1 MRALMTCLLGAVL
14 VAGCDRQSEPAP
26 QANASAP
33 APTAAAP
40 QGPEPTGTLDISKR
54 GTAAPAETFV
64 DPAGKPVTL
73 AGFKGK
79 PVLVNLWATWCAPCV
94 REMPTLDKVAARA
107 GDKLKVLTIS
117 QDRDGVDLAPT
128 FVRGGFKHL
137 ERYRDTEQKLGFAY
151 ETGVLPT
158 TVLYDAEG
166 KEVWR
171 VVGAMDWD
179 GPRANTLLADY
190 IG

>member
-1 MRALMTCLLGAVL
+1 MRALMICLLGGVL
-14 VAGCDRQSEPAP
+14 LAGCDRQSEPAP
-26 QANASAP
+26 QANA
-33 APTAAAP
+33 TNAAAADAP
-40 QGPEPTGTLDISKR
+40 KGPEPTGTLDISHR
-54 GTAAPAETFV
+54 GKAAPAETFL

-73 AGFKGK
+73 AAFKGK

-94 REMPTLDKVAARA
+94 REMPTLEKVAARA
-107 GDKLKVLTIS
+107 GDKLKVLTVS

-128 FVRGGFKHL
+128 FARGGFKLL
-137 ERYRDTEQKLGFAY
+137 EQYRDTEQKLGFAY

-179 GPRANTLLADY
+179 GPRANTLLADF